1 MYIPQHS
8 ENNQL
13 TAFISLR
20 GTGRFWPC
28 VPQAKMY
35 ERFQTTNCGSI
46 CEFSRAEQVSYV
58 ANQAPKLPRSQDWKA
73 KSAGKSWR
81 AVFRCISWSPVLSF
95 TYSCP
100 FMFLMKWQ
108 RQQPQAT
115 RCLEHTRRR
124 CKPSVGAWLSYLLY
138 LESCCLFKG
147 WFMCSESNQNRL
159 ARPTAIPQLYHVN
172 AWISYT
178 HAMVHWCQETSVSL
192 LWSLSF
198 NSQHS
203 R

>member
-1 MYIPQHS
+1 MWIQ
-8 ENNQL
+8 Q
-13 TAFISLR
+13 
-20 GTGRFWPC
+20 
-28 VPQAKMY
+28 
-35 ERFQTTNCGSI
+35 
-46 CEFSRAEQVSYV
+46 SRAVVLCCKSGTETPKVSRLEGEISR
-58 ANQAPKLPRSQDWKA
+58 QIMMSF
-73 KSAGKSWR
+73 S
-81 AVFRCISWSPVLSF
+81 RCISWSPVLSF

-159 ARPTAIPQLYHVN
+159 ATPTAIPQLYHVN
-172 AWISYT
+172 TWISYT